1 MGKGKALECG
11 RGGSF
16 VLLSEVTAYARAA
29 LFYVLTLE
37 NFLTVHILL
46 FTTSNVVLLL
56 MLTIRTVFSGQR
68 LHTLTFMTRLDRHSE
83 RCLSQWSF
91 GNEFR
96 QKTPLRSGDDLAV
109 RAEE

>member
-16 VLLSEVTAYARAA
+16 PLVRSHGLRAA